1 MKLITK
7 YQQGGTVAPEQGA
20 SAQGGAE
27 DQLAMLAQQLV
38 ETLMQSLGD
47 PNAVIAVLQAALEM
61 VQGAAQEQAQPV
73 FKKGGKLVKKS
84 QKACGG
90 KMK

>member
-1 MKLITK
+1 MRLITK
-7 YQQGGTVAPEQGA
+7 YQQGGPVAPEQGA
-20 SAQGGAE
+20 PAQGGAE

>member
-7 YQQGGTVAPEQGA
+7 YQQGGPVATGQGTP
-20 SAQGGAE
+20 AQGGAE